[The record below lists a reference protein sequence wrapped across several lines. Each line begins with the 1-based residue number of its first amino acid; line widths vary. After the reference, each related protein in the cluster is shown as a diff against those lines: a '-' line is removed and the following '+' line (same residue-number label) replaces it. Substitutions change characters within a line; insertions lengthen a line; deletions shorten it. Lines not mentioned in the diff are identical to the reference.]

1 MKLLDFMNNYS
12 RYGKVDIPNICEQ
25 CVNLNREY
33 ISNERKE
40 ENKMERHIKII
51 IRKDFERSSNIYSKY
66 RLEALNQQDKVI
78 FTDYF
83 TLGEDSVL
91 VYLSDTIATILDVYS
106 FEEYVDLLKSCGITH
121 KIEKITLEEDI
132 RRTYNTLK
140 SSDVGHGSFFM
151 GYRKALEYVLGIDN
165 E

>member
-1 MKLLDFMNNYS
+1 M
-12 RYGKVDIPNICEQ
+12 EQ
-25 CVNLNREY
+25 C
-33 ISNERKE
+33 
-40 ENKMERHIKII
+40 IKII
-51 IRKDFERSSNIYSKY
+51 IKETIRADQYNNKEGRVLY
-66 RLEALNQQDKVI
+66 RLQIVSNQDTVI

-83 TLGEDSVL
+83 VLGDNNVL